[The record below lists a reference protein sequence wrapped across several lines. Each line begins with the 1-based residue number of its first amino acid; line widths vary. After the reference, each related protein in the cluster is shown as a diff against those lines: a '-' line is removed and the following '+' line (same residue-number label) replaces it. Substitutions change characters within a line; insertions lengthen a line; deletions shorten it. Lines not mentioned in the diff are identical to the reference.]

1 MYIEHVII
9 VVSLSLIHTC
19 THTHIHTQDS
29 YPGHTSSLRFGTS
42 EDEHKPL
49 LRVNNPEPSLSSIEV
64 QARGLPKEVR
74 KKKHV
79 RFSDGD
85 SSDKQQ
91 DRPVRGSLLPSK
103 DYDVGWMYGDE
114 REREHQQ
121 YMYVWYVVA
130 EIM

>member
-1 MYIEHVII
+1 MGCMALTRKQV
-9 VVSLSLIHTC
+9 
-19 THTHIHTQDS
+19 
-29 YPGHTSSLRFGTS
+29 
-42 EDEHKPL
+42 
-49 LRVNNPEPSLSSIEV
+49 
-64 QARGLPKEVR
+64 PKEVR

-114 REREHQQ
+114 RERERERERAREHQQ